1 VSRDPTDLT
10 AAEAAAQLHSG
21 ALTAEWLARACLER
35 VATRDAD
42 VRAWTF
48 IDPAGVI
55 ARARELDKRQARGPL
70 HGLPVGV
77 KDVILTHDMPT
88 QHNSPLYQGH
98 HPKLDAA
105 CVSLLRSAGAIVLG
119 KTDTVEFA
127 STGRRALTRNP
138 RNLAY
143 GPGGS
148 SSGSAAAVADRHV
161 PLALGTQTAGS
172 VVRPASFC
180 GVWGMKPTWG
190 LVSREGAKTNAY
202 SLDTIG
208 WFGRSAADL
217 ALIYDVYDPEPGK
230 IEPLGLA
237 SARVAVCRTPVW
249 DQASPETRAA
259 LEDGAAALRS
269 AGATVIDWELPASFR
284 DLPQLQ
290 ILVMRAEARSAFLAD
305 ARAHPGQLEDSL
317 QAQVDN
323 AFGYTRADLLHAY
336 NTAAAC
342 RAEFDRLAAG
352 FDAILAPSAPGIA
365 PEGLASVGDPTF
377 NGLWTL
383 LHVPTVNVP
392 GFSGPHG
399 LPVGLTVTGPRF
411 ADRKVLAAAQ
421 AFGQAFGLQ

>member
-1 VSRDPTDLT
+1 MSRDPTDLT
-10 AAEAAAQLHSG
+10 AAEACAQLQSG
-21 ALTAEWLARACLER
+21 ALTAERLARACLER
-35 VATRDAD
+35 IETRDAD
-42 VRAWTF
+42 VRAWACV
-48 IDPAGVI
+48 DPAMVV
-55 ARARELDKRQARGPL
+55 ARARELDKQTTRGPL
-70 HGLPVGV
+70 HGLPVGI
-77 KDVILTHDMPT
+77 KDVILTRDMPT

-98 HPKLDAA
+98 HPGVDAA
-105 CVSLLRSAGAIVLG
+105 CVSLLRSAGAVIFG

-138 RNLAY
+138 HNLAF

-208 WFGRSAADL
+208 WFGRSTADL
-217 ALIYDVYDPEPGK
+217 ALIYDVYDPEPSA
-230 IEPLGLA
+230 IEPLALRG
-237 SARVAVCRTPVW
+237 ARVAVCLTPVW
-249 DQASPETRAA
+249 DQASPETRKA
-259 LEDGAAALRS
+259 LEDGAAALRA
-269 AGATVIDWELPASFR
+269 AGAEVIDWDLPAGFG
-284 DLPQLQ
+284 DLPELQ
-290 ILVMRAEARSAFLAD
+290 VLVMRAEARSAFLAD
-305 ARAHPGQLEDSL
+305 ARAHPGQLEESL

-323 AFGYTRADLLHAY
+323 AFGYTRADLLRAY
-336 NTAAAC
+336 DTAAAC
-342 RAEFDRLAAG
+342 RAEFDRLAAD
-352 FDAILAPSAPGIA
+352 FDAVLAPSAPGIA

-411 ADRKVLAAAQ
+411 ADRRVLAAAQ
-421 AFGQAFGLQ
+421 TIGHAFGL